1 MKLKRICRVLLTL
14 GFAIVGMNLTAPASQ
29 ADAPTPPMGF
39 YVIGGTEGDDAQIF
53 TTHFA
58 ENIVNFSLFEGGE
71 LRESSNFQ
79 TGDGPIA
86 LAFDFS
92 SDLHTANI
100 GDSTVTRVYYPEGS
114 DQINSCTV
122 ATGPDDFTGV
132 NPVAITLVP
141 GGVVTGNIGD
151 NTVSSLQFDNA
162 CQLLSRTVVPTPN
175 GGNVTSNGRGPV
187 AFYTSYSDAESI
199 VLNSQAK
206 TLQSFDGEQFLY
218 DPYPVNFSDEF
229 WNSSLEPEEDVYKED
244 FYPVGLTEAYGYIF
258 ILFDEYLHLTQ
269 TSNRQH
275 LVRLSYYGD
284 DLEYIAGFDSPG
296 WTVPNSQRL
305 VFTPNALCLITS
317 SSVITCWRGNNPNL
331 TIDTG
336 HPGLAALTTDY
347 FGNLYAANSI
357 DKTVTRF
364 NSDGSVNHVF
374 QISLTQPS
382 SNSNQG
388 NSTSAPSSP
397 TSIVAKTTGK
407 RSATVSFAP
416 PASNGGSAI
425 TSYTATSTP
434 GGITKTLT
442 QSSDGT
448 FTFDNLQPGTS
459 YTFAVTAANAIGT
472 SVAAISNSIKTIPL
486 EVASISS
493 LSFVDDGTGTGGKI
507 VWSGKSIDSVL
518 YTGPVNSYPG
528 PYNYGAFT
536 SGWNGKIRNLTP
548 GTSYTVSLYAISADG
563 VGESKS
569 LTFKTS
575 ATLPALAGAANI
587 TTPAQTDA
595 AKLSQMITWVNE
607 NTSLPGE
614 AANISNL
621 LTKFMAIETS
631 PHRSFVKVPT
641 SRVSTVVATSLTPK
655 SCSVVS
661 TTAKVDAGM
670 VKALTKDTCTI
681 SYTVTG
687 GSKAPV
693 TLVKD
698 FVFKKVG

>member
-1 MKLKRICRVLLTL
+1 
-14 GFAIVGMNLTAPASQ
+14 MNLTAPASQ
-29 ADAPTPPMGF
+29 ADAPTPPMGL
-39 YVIGGTEGDDAQIF
+39 YVFGSDNSGYFF
-53 TTHFA
+53 TTHFN
-58 ENIVNFSLFEGGE
+58 ENILNLSTFDEGE
-71 LRESSNFQ
+71 LQESLNFQ
-79 TGDGPIA
+79 TGESPIA
-86 LAFDFS
+86 LAFDFIS
-92 SDLHTANI
+92 GLYTANI
-100 GDSTVTRVYYPEGS
+100 GDSSVTRIYEDGS
-114 DQINSCTV
+114 GQLRSCSV
-122 ATGPDDFTGV
+122 ATGPDDFSGV
-132 NPVAITLVP
+132 NPVAITAVP

-151 NTVSSLQFDNA
+151 NTVSSLQFNNA

-175 GGNVTSNGRGPV
+175 RGDVPTPGRGPV

-206 TLQSFDGEQFLY
+206 TLQNLAGEQFLY
-218 DPYPVNFSDEF
+218 DPYNLNFSDGF
-229 WNSSLEPEEDVYKED
+229 WNSSLEPEEDVFTED
-244 FYPVGLTEAYGYIF
+244 FYPVGFTEAYGYIF
-258 ILFDEYLHLTQ
+258 ILFDEYLHGTQ
-269 TSNRQH
+269 TSSRQH

-284 DLEYIAGFDSPG
+284 DLEYLAGFDSPG

-305 VFTPNALCLITS
+305 VSIPNGLCLITS

-347 FGNLYAANSI
+347 YGNLYAANSI

-364 NSDGSVNHVF
+364 NSNGSVNHVF

-407 RSATVSFAP
+407 RSATISFAP
-416 PASNGGSAI
+416 PASNGGSMV

-442 QSSDGT
+442 QSSGGT

-528 PYNYGAFT
+528 PYNYGAFS
-536 SGWNGKIRNLTP
+536 SGWNGRIRNLEP
-548 GTSYTVSLYAISADG
+548 DKAYTISIFAVSADG
-563 VGESKS
+563 VGETKS

-575 ATLPALAGAANI
+575 ASLPVLAGSVNSISTSTAS
-587 TTPAQTDA
+587 AQSMST
-595 AKLSQMITWVNE
+595 KLAPVLKWVEE
-607 NTSLPGE
+607 NTFVPGE
-614 AANISNL
+614 GGNMSNL
-621 LTKFMAIETS
+621 LMKFDALQTS
-631 PHRSFVKVPT
+631 AHRSYLKVPT
-641 SRVSTVVATSLTPK
+641 SRVSKVEVKSLTPK
-655 SCSVVS
+655 ACSVVS
-661 TTAKVDAGM
+661 ATAKVDAGM
-670 VKALTKDTCTI
+670 ITALSADKCTI
-681 SYTVTG
+681 SYTVSG
-687 GSKAPV
+687 ASKAPA

-698 FVFKKVG
+698 FVFKKLAKK